1 MVLPTR
7 LEKLMVRKTPDLRHY
22 TAFKLLLLS
31 SGEANGGQRGVAV
44 GSGEGSRVLDLAR
57 TVPDLMRKTP
67 DLSRR
72 TPFDEVTDLLL
83 WIQRCSG
90 GRWLPAPNLG
100 KVKNLEFFSFKKK
113 KNGLA

>member
-1 MVLPTR
+1 
-7 LEKLMVRKTPDLRHY
+7 MVRKTSDLRHY
-22 TAFKLLLLS
+22 TTFILLLLS
-31 SGEANGGQRGVAV
+31 SGEANGGRRNVVVGV
-44 GSGEGSRVLDLAR
+44 GGGKGSRVLDLAR

-100 KVKNLEFFSFKKK
+100 KVKSLEFFSLKKK
-113 KNGLA
+113 KEWVGVRFFL